1 MMVMMRILVVSQY
14 YHPESFSVTNLCE
27 GLVRLGHHVQVVTS
41 KPQYGFG
48 QIPKDYQKIT
58 DEIVSGVNIHR
69 VHTYPRQRSWMSVIR
84 NYVTFY
90 RSALKDIMQLH
101 GRYDVVMSVSLSPL
115 MSIVPAIRYAKTHG
129 IPHLLYT
136 VDVWPE
142 SVLVSKLFRKE
153 GLVYRWL
160 TSWSHSLYRQVDKIL
175 VGSPSYQPHFRKLF
189 GKANVIKE
197 AMVQPALIEQ
207 VGLESIQYGEGFH
220 LVYAGNFGI
229 IQQLEPL
236 IKAWAST
243 PATMHLHCIGSGQQ
257 SQRLHQLVKQLSLVD
272 RVHFYAHQTPENL
285 GKFLIDAD
293 AFYVGLQTPGIVGKT
308 IPHKLI
314 QYLPFGQPILA
325 ALQGDGLALVKA
337 LPPTF
342 LLEPGMKNLSSLLTK
357 LKKLTDKD
365 REKIKIQHQTYYQE
379 NFSSKM
385 AAQTLAHHF
394 NALIQV
400 TKS

>member
-1 MMVMMRILVVSQY
+1 MRILIVSQY

-27 GLVRLGHHVQVVTS
+27 GLVRLGHHVQVITS

-69 VHTYPRQRSWMSVIR
+69 VHTYPRQRSFISVIK

-90 RSALKDIMQLH
+90 QSALKDIMQLS

-115 MSIVPAIRYAKTHG
+115 MSIIPAIRYAKTHG
-129 IPHLLYT
+129 IPHLLYV

-142 SVLVSKLFRKE
+142 SVLVRKLLRKE

-160 TSWSHSLYRQVDKIL
+160 ATWSHSLYRQVDKIL
-175 VGSPSYQPHFRKLF
+175 VGSPSYRSHFIKLF
-189 GKANVIKE
+189 GKEKVIE
-197 AMVQPALIEQ
+197 DAMVQPALIEQ
-207 VGLESIQYGEGFH
+207 VGEESIQYGDGFH
-220 LVYAGNFGI
+220 LVYAGNFGV

-243 PATMHLHCIGSGQQ
+243 PSTMHLHCIGSGLQR
-257 SQRLHQLVKQLSLVD
+257 QRLQQLVKHLSLGE
-272 RVHFYAHQTPENL
+272 RIHFYAHQTPENL

-314 QYLPFGQPILA
+314 QYLPYGQPIVA
-325 ALQGDGLALVKA
+325 SLQGDGLALIKA

-342 LLEPGMKNLSSLLTK
+342 ILEPGMKNLSKLLMK
-357 LKKLTDKD
+357 VKKLSDHD
-365 REKIKIQHQTYYQE
+365 REKMKRQHQTYYQDH
-379 NFSSKM
+379 FAAKI
-385 AAQTLAHHF
+385 AAQTLERHF
-394 NALIQV
+394 KSLIQV
-400 TKS
+400 SKS

>member
-1 MMVMMRILVVSQY
+1 MRILVVSQY

-69 VHTYPRQRSWMSVIR
+69 VHTYPRRRSIISVIR

-90 RSALKDIMQLH
+90 RSASKEIMKLK

-115 MSIVPAIRYAKTHG
+115 MSIIPAIRYAKKHG
-129 IPHLLYT
+129 IPHLLYA

-142 SVLVSKLFRKE
+142 SVLVSKLLRKD
-153 GLVYRWL
+153 GLLYRWL

-175 VGSPSYQPHFRKLF
+175 VGSPSYQSHFSKLF
-189 GKANVIKE
+189 GKAIVIPE

-207 VGLESIQYGEGFH
+207 LGQESIQYGEGFH
-220 LVYAGNFGI
+220 LVYAGNFGV

-243 PATMHLHCIGSGQQ
+243 PSTMHLHCIGSGQQ
-257 SQRLHQLVKQLSLVD
+257 GYRLHQLVKDLQLVD

-325 ALQGDGLALVKA
+325 SLQGDGLALLKA
-337 LPPTF
+337 LPPTY
-342 LLEPGMKNLSSLLTK
+342 LLDSGMKNLSSLLNK
-357 LKKLTDKD
+357 VKKLTDKE
-365 REKIKIQHQTYYQE
+365 REKIRTQHQTYYQE
-379 NFSSKM
+379 HLAMKI
-385 AAQTLAHHF
+385 AAQTLERHF
-394 NALIQV
+394 KSLIQAN
-400 TKS
+400 KS

>member
-1 MMVMMRILVVSQY
+1 MRILVVSQY

-69 VHTYPRQRSWMSVIR
+69 VHTYPRRRSIISVIR

-90 RSALKDIMQLH
+90 RSASKEIMKLK

-115 MSIVPAIRYAKTHG
+115 MSIIPAIRYAKKHG
-129 IPHLLYT
+129 IPHLLYA

-142 SVLVSKLFRKE
+142 SVLVSKLLRKD
-153 GLVYRWL
+153 GLLYRWL

-175 VGSPSYQPHFRKLF
+175 VGSPSYQSHFSKLF
-189 GKANVIKE
+189 GKAIVIPE

-207 VGLESIQYGEGFH
+207 LGQESIQYGEGFH

-243 PATMHLHCIGSGQQ
+243 PSTMHLHCIGSGQQ
-257 SQRLHQLVKQLSLVD
+257 GYRLHQLVKDLQLVD

-285 GKFLIDAD
+285 GKFLLDAD

-325 ALQGDGLALVKA
+325 SLQGDGLALLKA
-337 LPPTF
+337 LPPTY
-342 LLEPGMKNLSSLLTK
+342 LLDSGMKNLSSLLNK
-357 LKKLTDKD
+357 VKKLTDKE
-365 REKIKIQHQTYYQE
+365 REKIRTQHQTYYQE
-379 NFSSKM
+379 HLAMKI
-385 AAQTLAHHF
+385 AAQTLERHF
-394 NALIQV
+394 KSLIQAN
-400 TKS
+400 KS

>member
-1 MMVMMRILVVSQY
+1 MRILVVSQY

-27 GLVRLGHHVQVVTS
+27 GLVRLGHHVQVITS

-69 VHTYPRQRSWMSVIR
+69 VHTFPRRRSFISVIR

-90 RSALKDIMQLH
+90 RSASKDIMELK

-115 MSIVPAIRYAKTHG
+115 MSIVPAIRYSKKHG
-129 IPHLLYT
+129 IPHLLYA

-142 SVLVSKLFRKE
+142 SVLVSKLLRKE
-153 GLVYRWL
+153 GLLYRWL
-160 TSWSHSLYRQVDKIL
+160 TYWSHSLYRQVDKIL
-175 VGSPSYQPHFRKLF
+175 VGSPSYQSHFSKLF
-189 GKANVIKE
+189 GKANVIPE

-207 VGLESIQYGEGFH
+207 VGQESIQYGEGFH
-220 LVYAGNFGI
+220 LVYAGNFGV

-243 PATMHLHCIGSGQQ
+243 PLTMHLHCIGSGQQ
-257 SQRLHQLVKQLSLVD
+257 SHRLLQLVKELQLID

-325 ALQGDGLALVKA
+325 SLQGDGLALLKA
-337 LPPTF
+337 LPPTY
-342 LLEPGMKNLSSLLTK
+342 LLNSGMKNLSNLLNK
-357 LKKLTDKD
+357 VKKLTDKD
-365 REKIKIQHQTYYQE
+365 REKIKNQHQAYYQE
-379 NFSSKM
+379 HFAMKL
-385 AAQTLAHHF
+385 AAQTLELHF
-394 NALIQV
+394 KSLIQAN
-400 TKS
+400 KS

>member
-1 MMVMMRILVVSQY
+1 MRILVVSQY

-69 VHTYPRQRSWMSVIR
+69 VHTYPRRRSIISVIR

-90 RSALKDIMQLH
+90 RSASKEIMKLK

-115 MSIVPAIRYAKTHG
+115 MSIIPAIRYAKKHG
-129 IPHLLYT
+129 IPHLLYA

-142 SVLVSKLFRKE
+142 SVLVSKLLRKD
-153 GLVYRWL
+153 GLLYRWL

-175 VGSPSYQPHFRKLF
+175 VGSPSYQSHFSKLF
-189 GKANVIKE
+189 GKAIVIPE

-207 VGLESIQYGEGFH
+207 LGQESIQYGEGFH
-220 LVYAGNFGI
+220 LVYAGNFGV

-243 PATMHLHCIGSGQQ
+243 PSTMHLHCIGSGQQ
-257 SQRLHQLVKQLSLVD
+257 GYRLHQLVKDLQLVD

-325 ALQGDGLALVKA
+325 SLQGDGLALLKA
-337 LPPTF
+337 LPPTY
-342 LLEPGMKNLSSLLTK
+342 LLDSGMKNLSSLLNK
-357 LKKLTDKD
+357 VKKLTDKE
-365 REKIKIQHQTYYQE
+365 REKIRTQHQTYYQE
-379 NFSSKM
+379 HLAMKM
-385 AAQTLAHHF
+385 AAQTLERHF
-394 NALIQV
+394 KSLIQAN
-400 TKS
+400 KS

>member
-1 MMVMMRILVVSQY
+1 MRILIVTQY
-14 YHPESFSVTNLCE
+14 YHPESFAITNLCE
-27 GLVRLGHHVQVVTS
+27 GLVRLGHHVQVITS

-69 VHTYPRQRSWMSVIR
+69 VHTYPRRRSSLSVIR

-90 RSALKDIMQLH
+90 RSALKDIVQLS

-115 MSIVPAIRYAKTHG
+115 MSIVPAIRYAKIHN
-129 IPHLLYT
+129 IPHLLYA

-142 SVLVSKLFRKE
+142 SVLVSKLLRKD
-153 GLVYRWL
+153 GLLYRWL
-160 TSWSHSLYRQVDKIL
+160 TSWSHSLYRQVDQIL
-175 VGSPSYQPHFRKLF
+175 VGSPSYTAHFRKLF
-189 GKANVIKE
+189 GKEKVIE
-197 AMVQPALIEQ
+197 AAMVQPALIEHIGQ
-207 VGLESIQYGEGFH
+207 ESIQYGEGFH
-220 LVYAGNFGI
+220 VVYAGNFGI
-229 IQQLEPL
+229 IQQLENL

-243 PATMHLHCIGSGQQ
+243 PSTMHLHCIGSGNQG
-257 SQRLHQLVKQLSLVD
+257 QRLLQLVKQLSLAD

-325 ALQGDGLALVKA
+325 SMQGDGLGLLKE

-342 LLEPGMKNLSSLLTK
+342 ILEPGMKNLSSLLMK
-357 LKKLTDKD
+357 IRKLTEKE
-365 REKIKIQHQTYYQE
+365 REKISTQHQTYYQE
-379 NFSSKM
+379 HFANKI
-385 AAQTLAHHF
+385 AAQTLERHF
-394 NALIQV
+394 KALIQV
-400 TKS
+400 SKS

>member
-1 MMVMMRILVVSQY
+1 MRILVVSQY

-69 VHTYPRQRSWMSVIR
+69 VHTYPRRRSIISVIR

-90 RSALKDIMQLH
+90 RSASKEIMKLK

-115 MSIVPAIRYAKTHG
+115 MSIIPAIRYAKKHG
-129 IPHLLYT
+129 IPHLLYA

-142 SVLVSKLFRKE
+142 SVLVSKLLRKE
-153 GLVYRWL
+153 GLLYRWL

-175 VGSPSYQPHFRKLF
+175 VGSPSYHSHFSKLF
-189 GKANVIKE
+189 GKAIVIPE

-207 VGLESIQYGEGFH
+207 LGQESIQYGEGFH
-220 LVYAGNFGI
+220 LVYAGNFGV

-236 IKAWAST
+236 IKTWAST
-243 PATMHLHCIGSGQQ
+243 PSTMHLHCIGSGQQ
-257 SQRLHQLVKQLSLVD
+257 GYRLHQLVKDLQLVD

-325 ALQGDGLALVKA
+325 SLQGDGLALLKA
-337 LPPTF
+337 LPPTY
-342 LLEPGMKNLSSLLTK
+342 LLDSGMKNLSSLLNK
-357 LKKLTDKD
+357 VKKLTDKE
-365 REKIKIQHQTYYQE
+365 REKIRTQHQTYYQE
-379 NFSSKM
+379 HLAMKM
-385 AAQTLAHHF
+385 AAQTLERHF
-394 NALIQV
+394 KSLIQAN
-400 TKS
+400 KS

>member
-1 MMVMMRILVVSQY
+1 MYMRILVVSQY
-14 YHPESFSVTNLCE
+14 YHPESFAITNLCE

-69 VHTYPRQRSWMSVIR
+69 VHTYPRRHSWLSVIR

-90 RSALKDIMQLH
+90 RSALKDIMQLS

-115 MSIVPAIRYAKTHG
+115 MSIAPAIRYAKANH
-129 IPHLLYT
+129 IPHLLYA

-142 SVLVSKLFRKE
+142 SVLVSKVLRKD
-153 GLVYRWL
+153 GFIYRWL
-160 TSWSHSLYRQVDKIL
+160 TSWSHSLYRQVDQIL

-189 GKANVIKE
+189 GKDKVIE
-197 AMVQPALIEQ
+197 EVMVQPALIEQ
-207 VGLESIQYGEGFH
+207 VGQESIQYGEGFH
-220 LVYAGNFGI
+220 VVYAGNFGI
-229 IQQLEPL
+229 IQQLDGL
-236 IKAWAST
+236 IRAWAST
-243 PATMHLHCIGSGQQ
+243 SASMHLHCIGSGNQG
-257 SQRLHQLVKQLSLVD
+257 QRLQQLVKHLSLAD
-272 RVHFYAHQTPENL
+272 RIHFYAHQTPENL

-325 ALQGDGLALVKA
+325 YLQGDGLALVKA
-337 LPPTF
+337 LPPTY
-342 LLEPGMKNLSSLLTK
+342 LLAPGMKNLPSLLMK
-357 LKKLTDKD
+357 LNKLTDKE
-365 REKIKIQHQTYYQE
+365 REKIKSQHQTYYQE
-379 NFSSKM
+379 HFSNTI
-385 AAQTLAHHF
+385 AAQTLERHF
-394 NALIQV
+394 KALIQV

>member
-1 MMVMMRILVVSQY
+1 MRILVVSQY

-69 VHTYPRQRSWMSVIR
+69 VHTYPRRGSIISVIR

-90 RSALKDIMQLH
+90 RSASKEIMKLK

-115 MSIVPAIRYAKTHG
+115 MSIIPAIRYAKKHG
-129 IPHLLYT
+129 IPHLLYA

-142 SVLVSKLFRKE
+142 SVLVSKLLRKE
-153 GLVYRWL
+153 GLLYRWL

-175 VGSPSYQPHFRKLF
+175 VGSPSYQSHFSKLF
-189 GKANVIKE
+189 GKAIVIPE
-197 AMVQPALIEQ
+197 TMVQPALIEQ
-207 VGLESIQYGEGFH
+207 LGQESIQYGEGFH
-220 LVYAGNFGI
+220 LVYAGNFGV

-243 PATMHLHCIGSGQQ
+243 PSTMHLHCIGSGQQ
-257 SQRLHQLVKQLSLVD
+257 GYRLHQLVKDLQLVD

-325 ALQGDGLALVKA
+325 SLQGDGLALLKA
-337 LPPTF
+337 LPPTY
-342 LLEPGMKNLSSLLTK
+342 LLDSGMKNLSSLLNK
-357 LKKLTDKD
+357 VKKLTDKE
-365 REKIKIQHQTYYQE
+365 REKIRTQHQTYYQE
-379 NFSSKM
+379 HLAMKI
-385 AAQTLAHHF
+385 AAQTLERHF
-394 NALIQV
+394 KSLIQAN
-400 TKS
+400 KS